1 MKKFTKKIFVLIL
14 ALSVAM
20 MPVAAGAATK
30 SSTSKSTKTTTTDTT
45 NSKTQTNT
53 TKKADTTKNTEEEK
67 TESKVET
74 ETEKKSE
81 DTEKKTDEKVEETV
95 EEETYPQTTYEVS
108 SLAVELDQYFVFATG
123 KAIEPTITSVSG
135 KVTETTTTKVEVVVQ
150 KTESKTEDKNED
162 KADEKSESK
171 AEAKSDSTEKADEK
185 TDVKTDEKAED
196 KTETKTELKKESK
209 SYEKT
214 FTKDEYK
221 VTYYKIVNG
230 KYKKVDQIK
239 DIGEYAVRVTLSE
252 PYEETVDVLFSVI
265 GIPQTLKVSNT
276 EFTMHLG
283 DSIELSPS
291 ATGDGSGFSY
301 YVSRKGIV
309 DIDKGI
315 VRAEKP
321 GWVEVTVKTTGN
333 KLYQP
338 ATVKVEIE
346 VVPDQVTWSKIKT
359 GKTSTALSWEK
370 QSVTGY
376 DLRYCTEK
384 AFKKPAKTAK
394 DYKSRMK
401 AYKYKK
407 YTLKGTKKTLKLTS
421 DTSTDKA
428 ETKSTKASNTSKDT
442 KTTTMSGYVKVRAY
456 VKTTDARGNV
466 KYIYGAWSKAKKIG

>member
-135 KVTETTTTKVEVVVQ
+135 KVTETTTTKVEIVVQ

-171 AEAKSDSTEKADEK
+171 AEAKSDSTEKADE
-185 TDVKTDEKAED
+185 

-252 PYEETVDVLFSVI
+252 PYEETADVLFSVI
-265 GIPQTLKVSNT
+265 GMPQTLKVSNT
-276 EFTMHLG
+276 EFTMHVG
-283 DSIELSPS
+283 DTIELSPS

-309 DIDKGI
+309 DIDKGT

-359 GKTSTALSWEK
+359 GKTSTTLSWEK

-401 AYKYKK
+401 AYQYKK

>member
-1 MKKFTKKIFVLIL
+1 MMKKFTKKIFVLIL

-108 SLAVELDQYFVFATG
+108 SLAVELDQYLVFATG

-135 KVTETTTTKVEVVVQ
+135 KVTETTTTKVEVVVE
-150 KTESKTEDKNED
+150 KADSKTEDKNED

-171 AEAKSDSTEKADEK
+171 AEAKSDSTEKADE
-185 TDVKTDEKAED
+185 

-265 GIPQTLKVSNT
+265 GMPQTLKVSNT
-276 EFTMHLG
+276 EFTMHVG
-283 DSIELSPS
+283 DTIELSPS

-309 DIDKGI
+309 DIDKGT

-359 GKTSTALSWEK
+359 GKTSTTLSWEK

-401 AYKYKK
+401 AYQYKK

>member
-1 MKKFTKKIFVLIL
+1 MRRFYDKIFALVL
-14 ALSVAM
+14 ALAVAM

-30 SSTSKSTKTTTTDTT
+30 SSTSKTTKTTTT
-45 NSKTQTNT
+45 KTQTQT
-53 TKKADTTKNTEEEK
+53 TKK
-67 TESKVET
+67 T
-74 ETEKKSE
+74 ETAEKS
-81 DTEKKTDEKVEETV
+81 DKTDEKVEETA
-95 EEETYPQTTYEVS
+95 EEETYPKVTYKVS
-108 SLAVELDQYFVFATG
+108 DIVIELDQYFVFATG
-123 KAIEPTITSVSG
+123 KAVEPAITSVSG
-135 KVTETTTTKVEVVVQ
+135 KVTETMTTQVEVVVK
-150 KTESKTEDKNED
+150 KTETN
-162 KADEKSESK
+162 DEKKSE
-171 AEAKSDSTEKADEK
+171 
-185 TDVKTDEKAED
+185 VKTDEKVED
-196 KTETKTELKKESK
+196 KTEEKTETKTELKNETKTFD
-209 SYEKT
+209 KT
-214 FTKDEYK
+214 FTEDEYTVK
-221 VTYYKIVNG
+221 YYQIVDEE
-230 KYKKVDQIK
+230 YKEVEKIK
-239 DIGEYAVRVTLSE
+239 DIGEYAIRISFAE
-252 PYEETVDVLFSVI
+252 PYEETADVLFSVI
-265 GIPQTLKVSNT
+265 GMPQTLKVSNT
-276 EFTMHLG
+276 EFTMHVG
-283 DSIELSPS
+283 DTIELSPS

-309 DIDKGI
+309 DIDKGT

-321 GWVEVTVKTTGN
+321 GWVELTVKTTGN

-338 ATVKVEIE
+338 ATVKVQVT

-394 DYKSRMK
+394 NYKSRMK

-466 KYIYGAWSKAKKIG
+466 KYIYGAWSEVKKIG